1 MAKSILNFS
10 EITLRNLPQVGGKN
24 ASLGEMFRALAPE
37 GIRVPDGFATHAQ
50 AYWEYLDANDLRAR
64 LTSLLDDLDIVEF
77 SNLREVGEKARQ
89 LIMGGEF
96 PDSIRLAIEKA
107 YRELAQRTPG
117 DLQVAVRSSATAE
130 DLPSA
135 SFAGQL
141 ESYLNIR
148 GEAALLEACRK
159 CYASLFTD
167 RVIKYRTDNGFPHM
181 KVAVSVGVQRMVRS
195 DKACAG
201 VGFTLEPETGFRNVI
216 LLTGSWG
223 LGENVVQ
230 GTVNLDQFTLFKP
243 ALVAGKTAILNKK
256 LGEKEKTL
264 IYCEPDAGET
274 GLSSRPPTINV
285 DTPLERQQR
294 YILDDSEI
302 EELGRWCLRIE
313 KHYKRPMD
321 IEWAK
326 DGLTGEMFI
335 VQARPETVHAS
346 QSQGLSLRTYA
357 IRNRGT
363 VLATGISVGSKIAS
377 GTARRL
383 SGPEDSDKLK
393 KGEVLITEST
403 NPDWDPI
410 LKKAS
415 AIITAKGGRTSHA
428 AIVAREMGAVAIVG
442 AGSGIY
448 NIPDGQ
454 VVTVSCAEGET
465 GFVYDG
471 KLDWDEEEIDM
482 RNFRMPKT
490 KPMLILGDPD
500 KAFQLSFLPNRGVGL
515 MRLEFVIANA
525 IGIHPV
531 ALARFDTVKDE
542 KVRVEIERLTSL
554 YARKEDYFVER
565 LAQAVGT
572 IAAAFHPKDV
582 IVRMSDF
589 KSNEYANLLGGRQ
602 FEPEEENPMIGFRGA
617 SRYYHERYRD
627 GFKLEC
633 EAILR
638 VREGMGLEN
647 VKVMIPFC
655 RTLDE
660 GAKVLEVMAQ
670 HGLKRG
676 GNGLEVYVM
685 VEIPSN
691 VILAREFADL
701 FDGFSIGSND
711 LTQLTLGLDRDSAL
725 VSNLFNENNPAV
737 QRLISEAIRSA
748 RKTKTP
754 IGLCGQAPSD
764 FPDFAR
770 FLVEQRITSVS
781 FTPDA
786 LLRGIENILAA
797 EDGLTK
803 RKTPG
808 NA

>member
-1 MAKSILNFS
+1 MPRYTLDFS
-10 EITLRNLPQVGGKN
+10 QIKMRNLPQVGGKN
-24 ASLGEMFRALAPE
+24 ASLGEMFQALAPE
-37 GIRVPDGFATHAQ
+37 GIRVPDGFATHAD
-50 AYWEYLDANDLRAR
+50 AYWEFIDFNNLRGE
-64 LTSLLDDLDIVEF
+64 LTSLLATLDTREF
-77 SNLREVGEKARQ
+77 SNLREVGEKARG
-89 LIMGGEF
+89 LVMGGEF
-96 PDSIRLAIEKA
+96 PDPIRSSIEKA
-107 YRELAQRTPG
+107 YRALAERTPG

-148 GEAALLEACRK
+148 GEHALLETCRR

-181 KVAVSVGVQRMVRS
+181 QVAVSVGVQRMVRS

-201 VGFTLEPETGFRNVI
+201 VGFTLEPETGFRNVVV
-216 LLTGSWG
+216 LTGSWG

-243 ALVAGKTAILNKK
+243 ALASGKKAILNKK

-264 IYCEPDAGET
+264 VYLETQADARGDYST
-274 GLSSRPPTINV
+274 QSTVNV
-285 DTPLERQQR
+285 ETPLEMQRR
-294 YILDDSEI
+294 YILNDDEI

-313 KHYKRPMD
+313 KHYRRPMD

-326 DGLTGEMFI
+326 DGLTNELFI

-346 QSQGLSLRTYA
+346 GAQTMQLHTYTLK
-357 IRNRGT
+357 RRGNI
-363 VLATGISVGSKIAS
+363 LATGISVGSKIAS
-377 GTARRL
+377 GIARRL
-383 SGPEDSDKLK
+383 SGPEESDKLQ
-393 KGEVLITEST
+393 KGEVLITEVT

-410 LKKAS
+410 LKKAA

-428 AIVAREMGAVAIVG
+428 AIVARESGAVAVVG
-442 AGSGIY
+442 AGDGIY

-454 VVTVSCAEGET
+454 QITVSCAEGET
-465 GFVYDG
+465 GFIYEG
-471 KLDWDEEEIDM
+471 ALEWDEKQIDM
-482 RNFRMPKT
+482 KNFRMPKT
-490 KPMLILGDPD
+490 KPLLILGDPD
-500 KAFQLSFLPNRGVGL
+500 KAFKSSLLPSRGVGL
-515 MRLEFVIANA
+515 MRLEFVIANS

-531 ALARFDTVKDE
+531 ALARFDAVSDQEVKA
-542 KVRVEIERLTSL
+542 KIEALTRM
-554 YARKEDYFVER
+554 YARKKDYFVER

-572 IAAAFHPKDV
+572 LAAAFHPREV

-589 KSNEYANLLGGRQ
+589 KSNEYANLLGGKQ

-627 GFKLEC
+627 GFQLEC

-638 VREGMGLEN
+638 VREDMGLTN

-655 RTLDE
+655 RTLEE
-660 GAKVLEVMAQ
+660 GSKVLEVMAEY
-670 HGLKRG
+670 GLKRG
-676 GNGLEVYVM
+676 ENGLEVYVM

-691 VILAREFADL
+691 VVLAREFAEL

-725 VSNLFNENNPAV
+725 VSDLFNEKNAAV
-737 QRLISEAIRSA
+737 LKMISDAIRSA

-764 FPDFAR
+764 FPEFAR
-770 FLVEQRITSVS
+770 FLVKQGIGSVS
-781 FTPDA
+781 FNEDA
-786 LLRGIENILAA
+786 LLQGIENINAA
-797 EDGLTK
+797 EAK
-803 RKTPG
+803 
-808 NA
+808 